1 MIKSWD
7 RSAFQKLLVENADFV
22 MVDDAPCTGKINL
35 IFLWGSSSSWATP
48 LACWTA
54 NQRTLKLV
62 NQPELLPESMT
73 LYPSK
78 IKWVLILLVCFIFI
92 TMGISLIGDH
102 NAETLLGLFVCV
114 MSGFG
119 ILISVLTLWPDSS
132 WLKLGPD
139 GIRNKVMFRKFHYR
153 WSDINRFGITTVQHG
168 VGLSK
173 SKTEFVSFWMNH
185 DDEMRSLSECY
196 GKKTDELVEI
206 LESYRNRYG

>member
-1 MIKSWD
+1 
-7 RSAFQKLLVENADFV
+7 
-22 MVDDAPCTGKINL
+22 
-35 IFLWGSSSSWATP
+35 
-48 LACWTA
+48 
-54 NQRTLKLV
+54 
-62 NQPELLPESMT
+62 MT

-196 GKKTDELVEI
+196 GKKTDDLVEI